1 MFVKPDGVRRGL
13 VGEIVHRVERRGLR
27 IVALRMLQPDR
38 ELAGGLYAEHEG
50 KPFYDDLVAFVT
62 SGPVVAMCLEGREAH
77 VVVRALMGAT
87 DPVKAATGTIR
98 GDLGLLIESNVVH
111 GSDSAASAARELGLF
126 FPDLAS

>member
-27 IVALRMLQPDR
+27 IVALRMLQADR
-38 ELAGGLYAEHEG
+38 ELASGLYAEHEG

-62 SGPVVAMCLEGREAH
+62 SGPLVAMCLEGREAH
-77 VVVRALMGAT
+77 LVVRTLMGAT
-87 DPVKAATGTIR
+87 DPVKAAPGTIR

-111 GSDSAASAARELGLF
+111 GSDSSASAARELGLF